1 MPPLE
6 PNRVKLVLHIWRLR
20 PTPPNA
26 RRTLH
31 WLYSDLSAH
40 YSTLSHGL
48 QHSDQVKLTHLSSSF
63 SRAPDAHR
71 QVALSLP
78 AFPQQQLARLSG
90 IKAIPLNVLVPAPQT
105 GACLLRV
112 IGTIL
117 HCSFI
122 TILFADDDQE
132 GQLIDQECIR

>member
-48 QHSDQVKLTHLSSSF
+48 QHSDQVKLTYLSSSF